1 MAEENSQ
8 SDILSEENG
17 AKEVPILVEGIAEL
31 SLSPQKEEDDG
42 KGNNYA
48 IHELYSLTN
57 GVYQSNIC
65 STDTSRRC

>member
-48 IHELYSLTN
+48 IPELYSLIN
-57 GVYQSNIC
+57 GVYQSNI
-65 STDTSRRC
+65 